1 MTQSQLSPLELSID
15 VLRVL
20 RRIREEHTNEPEQN
34 EVQFA
39 TYFLDAFEERTPK
52 VEDPN
57 LVMDLCKKVEE
68 LIDEIEDETLNE
80 DELKH
85 YDNNYGVSSN
95 PMFSTNN
102 EC

>member
-1 MTQSQLSPLELSID
+1 M
-15 VLRVL
+15 LRVL
-20 RRIREEHTNEPEQN
+20 QRIREEHINEPEQN

-39 TYFLDAFEERTPK
+39 PYFLDAFEERTPK

-57 LVMDLCKKVEE
+57 LVMDLCSKVEE
-68 LIDEIEDETLNE
+68 LIDEIEDKTLDE
-80 DELKH
+80 DKLKY

>member
-1 MTQSQLSPLELSID
+1 M
-15 VLRVL
+15 
-20 RRIREEHTNEPEQN
+20 
-34 EVQFA
+34 
-39 TYFLDAFEERTPK
+39 DAFEERTPK

-57 LVMDLCKKVEE
+57 LVMDLCSKVEE
-68 LIDEIEDETLNE
+68 LIHEIEDKTLDE
-80 DELKH
+80 DKY